1 MSPKASIA
9 SANPSQIDK
18 DNSAMTADGE
28 TPWRVAKWIARSGL
42 CSRREAEAWVLAGR
56 VSLDGVRLETP
67 AATAERASQ
76 ITVDGRPLPEPEG
89 PKLWRFHKPRGLLTT
104 TKDPEGRPTV
114 FQRIRDQLGE
124 LPHMMPV
131 GRLDMNS
138 EGLLLL
144 TNDGAL
150 KRRLELPQSGWLR
163 RYRVRVFGRVSE
175 ERLAELAKGVTVEGI
190 AYGPIEAR
198 LDEQRGANAWLTMG
212 LREGKNR
219 EIRKVCEHLGWQVN
233 RLIRVAY
240 GPFTLGKLPR
250 GQITPVP
257 RGQLAEVLGEKPKT
271 TEKVGTAK
279 AKPRPTKPG
288 GRKPFSGKPRAR
300 KTGPAR
306 QGAASPT
313 RKKSDADRRR

>member
-1 MSPKASIA
+1 
-9 SANPSQIDK
+9 
-18 DNSAMTADGE
+18 MTAE
-28 TPWRVAKWIARSGL
+28 RVAKWIARSGL

-56 VSLDGVRLETP
+56 VSLDGQRLDTP

-150 KRRLELPQSGWLR
+150 KRRLELPESGWLR

-175 ERLAELAKGVTVEGI
+175 ERLTELAKGLKVEGFD
-190 AYGPIEAR
+190 YGPIEAK

-219 EIRKVCEHLGWQVN
+219 EIRRVCEHLGWQVN

-250 GQITPVP
+250 GQISPVP
-257 RGQLAEVLGEKPKT
+257 RGQLAEILGEKPKT
-271 TEKVGTAK
+271 EQKVGTAK

-288 GRKPFSGKPRAR
+288 GRKPRITKPRPGKPRPGKSEPTKSAAPGRKSGKNGTTRSPNAAR
-300 KTGPAR
+300 
-306 QGAASPT
+306 SPN
-313 RKKSDADRRR
+313 ADRRR

>member
-1 MSPKASIA
+1 
-9 SANPSQIDK
+9 
-18 DNSAMTADGE
+18 MTAE
-28 TPWRVAKWIARSGL
+28 RVAKWIARSGL
-42 CSRREAEAWVLAGR
+42 CSRREAEAWVEAGR
-56 VSLDGVRLETP
+56 VSLDGRRLDSP

-89 PKLWRFHKPRGLLTT
+89 PCLWRFHKPRGLLTT
-104 TKDPEGRPTV
+104 TKDPQGRPTV

-144 TNDGAL
+144 TNDGGL

-175 ERLAELAKGVTVEGI
+175 ERLAELAKGISVEGQD
-190 AYGPIEAR
+190 YGPIAAQ

-219 EIRKVCEHLGWQVN
+219 EIRRVCEHLGWQVN
-233 RLIRVAY
+233 RLIRISY

-250 GQITPVP
+250 GQIAPVP
-257 RGQLAEVLGEKPKT
+257 RGQLAECLGEKPKT
-271 TEKVGTAK
+271 AEKIGTAK

-288 GRKPFSGKPRAR
+288 AR
-300 KTGPAR
+300 K
-306 QGAASPT
+306 AAS
-313 RKKSDADRRR
+313 RKTHTSKTAPAKRPSASAGKASAARKSNADRRR